1 MPNSK
6 KRQVFQ
12 MPEKQHQRESNC
24 HQKKSRSIS
33 MEEQVWYL
41 LKRAGKCFSSW
52 NLYEQYVL
60 YACQV
65 TVQRACFFV
74 RNPEYIC
81 IKETASIIF

>member
-24 HQKKSRSIS
+24 HQKKSRSVS
-33 MEEQVWYL
+33 MKEQVL
-41 LKRAGKCFSSW
+41 CRLKRAGNCFSSW
-52 NLYEQYVL
+52 NLSEQYVL

-74 RNPEYIC
+74 RIPD
-81 IKETASIIF
+81 IFE